1 MRSKILLLTL
11 IPFITFGQEYITQAD
26 FETKVAKGISVVEY
40 WAYWNKANQCS
51 YLKELNDC
59 EVYRINVQKFQ
70 TLQKKHNVASL
81 PTLIIFENGK
91 EISRFAADLTF
102 KLAATKKQVQK
113 EIDKVMLSKF
123 Q

>member
-11 IPFITFGQEYITQAD
+11 IPFMTFSQEYITQAD

-102 KLAATKKQVQK
+102 KLAVTKKQVQK